1 MEVVFGSD
9 ASARPERFQLNWLEH
24 FHTFRR
30 GSNLNWIGRFS
41 ASRGLQLI
49 NILHI
54 PNTPFFLFRAGLC
67 DARHYAGSSELSMGD
82 GWTATG
88 VLIKA

>member
-9 ASARPERFQLNWLEH
+9 ASARPEGFQLNWLEH

-30 GSNLNWIGRFS
+30 GSNLNWVGRFS

-54 PNTPFFLFRAGLC
+54 PNTAPFFLFALNCVMRVTMRAE
-67 DARHYAGSSELSMGD
+67 AGGRRKGACLPD
-82 GWTATG
+82 
-88 VLIKA
+88 